1 MSIEIQ
7 KVLEQSGLSEK
18 EVKVYLALLELGSAS
33 VQVIAR
39 KADIKRPTTY
49 LVLDELE
56 QKGLVSVIPQKKA
69 LYTAESPERLIKEL
83 SKKQEIVKRFLPDL
97 LALYNAKK
105 DKPKVQL
112 FQGEQGVKLVY
123 QKIFESSTVDFYG
136 TIQEVIK
143 MTPESLEDFLKKVKE
158 YNLPVREI
166 LTNSGPDLEYAKG
179 RALTPNHQVRLLPS
193 GMAFLTDSAIFGD
206 HVVFFSFHPQ
216 IFCVMITSRE
226 ISSSLKTLF
235 ELAWQAAQPAK

>member
-1 MSIEIQ
+1 MDIAIER
-7 KVLEQSGLSEK
+7 VLEQSGLSEK

-39 KADIKRPTTY
+39 KADVKRPTAY

-56 QKGLVSVIPQKKA
+56 QRGLVSIIPQKKA
-69 LYTAESPERLIKEL
+69 LYTAESPERLVRDLHKR
-83 SKKQEIVKRFLPDL
+83 QETVKRFLPDL

-112 FQGEQGVKLVY
+112 FQGEQGVKQVY
-123 QKIFESSTVDFYG
+123 EKIFESSAVDFFG
-136 TIQEVIK
+136 TVQEVDRMI
-143 MTPESLEDFLKKVKE
+143 PQSLEQFVKKVQQCK
-158 YNLPVREI
+158 LPVREI
-166 LTNSGPDLEYAKG
+166 LTDSVADKEYA
-179 RALTPNHQVRLLPS
+179 RVSRVTANHQVRLLAS
-193 GMAFLTDSAIFGD
+193 GMEFPTDSAIFGD

-235 ELAWQAAQPAK
+235 ELAWRSAEPAK